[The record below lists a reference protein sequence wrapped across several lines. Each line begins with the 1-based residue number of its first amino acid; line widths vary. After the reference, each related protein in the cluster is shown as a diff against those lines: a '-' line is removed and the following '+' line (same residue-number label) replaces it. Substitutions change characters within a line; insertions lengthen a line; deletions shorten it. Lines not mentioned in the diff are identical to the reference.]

1 MTEGFYVLDQ
11 KTQAIRGPFDSLCRA
26 EDYLA
31 QLEALIS
38 GSSGPRQ
45 AEEQAFKVVSIDS
58 DEYAELK
65 VRGTLLQAQL
75 DLTAVWK
82 KRAIEAEAKVALGT
96 KKDHSL
102 ENLNDLIVKF
112 QERAFKAENKL
123 TDIRATLGK

>member
-45 AEEQAFKVVSIDS
+45 AEEQAFKVVTIDA
-58 DEYAELK
+58 DEYAKLKTSAKELQTK
-65 VRGTLLQAQL
+65 L
-75 DLTAVWK
+75 DLTTVWK
-82 KRAIEAEAKVALGT
+82 KRALAAEG
-96 KKDHSL
+96 
-102 ENLNDLIVKF
+102 
-112 QERAFKAENKL
+112 KL
-123 TDIRATLGK
+123 CDIRSTLDR